1 MLENCVLGGGRSLVA
16 YVVPL
21 ASLRPGRGAVA
32 GGGQMLHGKS
42 QNVVDRGEDLAAVL
56 WDGGWDL
63 EVDIP
68 TQGMASCSLANMDL
82 LSPEN

>member
-1 MLENCVLGGGRSLVA
+1 
-16 YVVPL
+16 
-21 ASLRPGRGAVA
+21 
-32 GGGQMLHGKS
+32 MLHGKS